1 MFENRYES
9 LKEQAREAIIDYLT
23 DNSGFYLC
31 DMHNEIFNSDFYTWD
46 RNQAAETIADG
57 NTRQIFETI
66 GEIVKYEKVEFGE
79 VDTDFSDPCAVCN
92 MLYFIIGEQE
102 IAKMFSGCE
111 LYNNLYGEKVTEEDC
126 KSFVK
131 WVYDHGRN

>member
-9 LKEQAREAIIDYLT
+9 LRAEAREEIIEFLT
-23 DNSGFYLC
+23 DNSEFYLC
-31 DMHNEIFNSDFYTWD
+31 DMHNEVFNSDFYTWN
-46 RNQAAETIADG
+46 RNIAAETIADG

-66 GEIVKYEKVEFGE
+66 GRIIKYEKDEFGE
-79 VDTDFSDPCAVCN
+79 VDTNFSDPCEVCN

-102 IAKMFSGCE
+102 ISKMFSGCKLYNE
-111 LYNNLYGEKVTEEDC
+111 LYNEIVTKEDC
-126 KSFVK
+126 NNLIK